1 MRSPIGARPGCR
13 AALPLG
19 CSPVDSMRAPP
30 AAAIS
35 CACPFNFHTPDLCA
49 AVISRRETTQS
60 RSRYYYRR
68 LLVDAVT
75 FWSSTLTTHD
85 DSSGADACGWATVRI
100 LSCRASAKAS
110 LLVSSYVRM
119 YIHIAWNPV
128 QAVGAWRGRFDSGG
142 LLRIRA
148 KRVLAWPMSVG
159 VLCAGLAVSNALIY
173 L

>member
-1 MRSPIGARPGCR
+1 MACCRALGFHAAGRMRSPIGARPGCR

-49 AVISRRETTQS
+49 AVVSRRETTQS

-85 DSSGADACGWATVRI
+85 DSSGADACGWQPYVF
-100 LSCRASAKAS
+100 CRK
-110 LLVSSYVRM
+110 SSYHRM
-119 YIHIAWNPV
+119 FVCIYTEWHPV

-148 KRVLAWPMSVG
+148 KRVLPRHVRFDG
-159 VLCAGLAVSNALIY
+159 FYRTHIL
-173 L
+173 